1 MFHFLIDE
9 ADVIRPWSHL
19 TAWNRLRELDLVTMR
34 FSNVRT
40 LLKVVGPQLL
50 NLTLEMDDEQGS
62 GSEIVHI
69 ARHCPEL
76 RSIRLLIG
84 DKILRGEMTLH
95 FGTQFFRHLERLTVE
110 GSVHLHGF
118 AFLWGHCRNLTYLRI
133 GKSQKLRS
141 LYGIIRP
148 VNLCLCIYFFHISL
162 RWGSENSP

>member
-1 MFHFLIDE
+1 MNICVPYITDE
-9 ADVIRPWSHL
+9 ADIIRPWSQL
-19 TAWNRLRELDLVTMR
+19 TTWTRLRELDLVTMR

-76 RSIRLLIG
+76 RSLRLLIG

-95 FGTQFFRHLERLTVE
+95 FGTQFFRHLERLTIE
-110 GSVHLHGF
+110 GAVHLHGF

-133 GKSQKLRS
+133 GNHQNLRF
-141 LYGIIRP
+141 LFK
-148 VNLCLCIYFFHISL
+148 NFD
-162 RWGSENSP
+162 

>member
-1 MFHFLIDE
+1 MCTDE
-9 ADVIRPWSHL
+9 ADVIRPWSQLVSWTHL
-19 TAWNRLRELDLVTMR
+19 KELDLVTMR

-76 RSIRLLIG
+76 RSLRLLIG
-84 DKILRGEMTLH
+84 DKILRGEMALNFWNPH
-95 FGTQFFRHLERLTVE
+95 FRHLEKLTVE
-110 GSVHLHGF
+110 GSVHLHCF

-133 GKSQKLRS
+133 GKK
-141 LYGIIRP
+141 
-148 VNLCLCIYFFHISL
+148 YFDFA
-162 RWGSENSP
+162 